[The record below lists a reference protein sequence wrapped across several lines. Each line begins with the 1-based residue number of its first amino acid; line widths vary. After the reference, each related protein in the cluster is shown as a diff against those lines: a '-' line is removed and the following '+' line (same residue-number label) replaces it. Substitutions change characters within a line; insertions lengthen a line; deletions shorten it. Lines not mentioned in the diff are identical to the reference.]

1 VLAAKAAGLNVLADV
16 KTDADIPTIAGATSA
31 MEELDNAGCRAVF
44 VLTQT
49 YAIDTIVASA
59 KEAGFAGPESNW
71 IWVFENTAA
80 ELVNVDPTL
89 AGTFVLSPAA
99 PSGPT
104 YDAFLERFVAR
115 GSSLGECVED
125 AELDEA
131 NSCGYARV
139 AEGGSGGE
147 RH

>member
-16 KTDADIPTIAGATSA
+16 KTDADIPTPGGATSA

-49 YAIDTIVASA
+49 YAIETIVASA
-59 KEAGFAGPESNW
+59 NEAGFAGPESNW

-80 ELVNVDPTL
+80 ELINDPAL

-104 YDAFLERFVAR
+104 YDDFLERFVAR

-139 AEGGSGGE
+139 AEGGRGGE